1 MNFPRSPQ
9 DKTKVKYFN
18 KLELVPEL
26 ETEERKTLSKVVETF
41 VFRTNDYYQSLINWD
56 DPNDP
61 IKRLIIPDAKE
72 LNGDGELDASN
83 EAFYT
88 VAKGLEYKYDSTVI
102 MLVNETCGA
111 YCRFCFRKR
120 LFMDDDDEVTKD
132 ISEALEYIKTHPEIN
147 NVLLTGG
154 DPMIM
159 STSKLE
165 PIVRQ
170 VREIDHVQIIRIGTK
185 MPAFN
190 PYRII
195 DDPSLLEMIE
205 KYTTPRKKIYIIAH
219 FNHPVELTDAAIE
232 GVNLLQKAGA
242 ILVHQT
248 PLIKGVNDDPLVLNE
263 LLNTCSYIGVSPYYV
278 FQCRPTLGNR
288 TFAVPLERAFEI
300 FEMARVKCSGLAK
313 RARFAMSHASGKIE
327 VVGLTEDQI
336 FFKYHRA
343 AQNGNSGKFM
353 AFKRNPD
360 AYWFDDYSE
369 SQDANTIDFPLSAL
383 NVQEWVDWGLMD
395 KS

>member
-1 MNFPRSPQ
+1 MNTPHAPQ
-9 DKTKVKYFN
+9 EKTKVKYFN
-18 KLELVPEL
+18 KLEQIPEL
-26 ETEERKTLSKVVETF
+26 NSNERQTLDKVVDTF

-61 IKRLIIPDAKE
+61 IKALIVPDAKE
-72 LNGDGELDASN
+72 LNDEGKLDASN
-83 EAFYT
+83 EHAYT
-88 VAKGLEYKYDSTVI
+88 VAPGLEYKYDSTVI

-120 LFMDDDDEVTKD
+120 LFMDDNDEVTKD
-132 ISEALEYIKTHPEIN
+132 ISEAVEYIKTHPEIN

-170 VREIDHVQIIRIGTK
+170 IREIDHVRIIRIGTK

-190 PYRII
+190 PFRII

-205 KYTTPRKKIYIIAH
+205 KYTTPTKKIYIIAH
-219 FNHPVELTDAAIE
+219 FNHPVELTDKAIE
-232 GVNLLQKAGA
+232 SVNLLQKAGA

-263 LLNTCSYIGVSPYYV
+263 LLNEMSYIGVTPYYV
-278 FQCRPTLGNR
+278 FQCRPTAGNR
-288 TFAVPLERAFEI
+288 TFSVPLERAFEI

-313 RARFAMSHASGKIE
+313 RARFAMSHESGKIE
-327 VVGLTEDQI
+327 VVGLTQDQI
-336 FFKYHRA
+336 FFKFHRA
-343 AQNGNSGKFM
+343 ARNGNSGKFM
-353 AFKRNPD
+353 AFKRNPN
-360 AYWFDDYSE
+360 AFWFDDYIE
-369 SQDANTIDFPLSAL
+369 AQDTKTIDFPLSAL